1 MICPKCK
8 GNRMVFKRIE
18 NTVVL
23 GRCPM
28 CDGLGE
34 IKGTNFQRIT
44 ASPEALTIFIEDIMM
59 PCYGCNV
66 ESIKNC
72 PHKKKSG
79 VRFCDRK
86 ECFKWLNQES
96 KE

>member
-8 GNRMVFKRIE
+8 GGRMVFKKIE

-28 CDGLGE
+28 CDGVGE
-34 IKGTNFQRIT
+34 IKGTNFRRIT
-44 ASPEALTIFIEDIMM
+44 ASPEALAEFLDKIIRHCADYDKDCTECPMSE
-59 PCYGCNV
+59 NR
-66 ESIKNC
+66 NC
-72 PHKKKSG
+72 
-79 VRFCDRK
+79 DY
-86 ECFKWLNQES
+86 ETTLEWLMQES

>member
-1 MICPKCK
+1 MSICLTCRRRNGCDPKWK
-8 GNRMVFKRIE
+8 DDEFMVSCTGYIE
-18 NTVVL
+18 S
-23 GRCPM
+23 R
-28 CDGLGE
+28 
-34 IKGTNFQRIT
+34 TNSERVT
-44 ASPEALTIFIEDIMM
+44 ESPEALTIFIEDIMM